1 MRKAVRRGWDA
12 WWVRYYTLRLLHFQ
26 IKAQERAAQ
35 LAEVERLSA
44 LLTPAES
51 IPPKAVTADPRL
63 LTAMNKAGVKV
74 TRELV
79 QDVAVK
85 LADNELGTAASALLQ
100 DIETLSKQQPRKR
113 QPRRWQKRTWKK
125 AAKQPLSNAAKG
137 SLHDKVR
144 APHRPSGQ
152 IMPRPR
158 WAHDEEPM
166 GGWDLGDLAIQI
178 DVGVEMSEDEKLAR
192 IMEHMEPVSDA
203 EPERRPRRRKLVPPT
218 QPQQPTI
225 RCRRRLPWIKTR
237 TLTKPML
244 RCSRPA

>member
-35 LAEVERLSA
+35 LAEVERLRA
-44 LLTPAES
+44 KLTPAES
-51 IPPKAVTADPRL
+51 IPAKVVTADPRL
-63 LTAMNKAGVKV
+63 LAAMNKAGVKV

-79 QDVAVK
+79 QDVASK
-85 LADNELGTAASALLQ
+85 LADNELGAAASTLLQ
-100 DIETLSKQQPRKR
+100 DIEALAEQQPCKR
-113 QPRRWQKRTWKK
+113 QPRRRRRAWKK

-137 SLHDKVR
+137 AMHDKIR
-144 APHRPSGQ
+144 APHRPSGK

-166 GGWDLGDLAIQI
+166 GGWDLGDLVIQTG
-178 DVGVEMSEDEKLAR
+178 VGVEMSEDEKLAR

-203 EPERRPRRRKLVPPT
+203 EPERRPQRRKLVPPT
-218 QPQQPTI
+218 PQRPVS
-225 RCRRRLPWIKTR
+225 RCRRVLPWMRTR
-237 TLTKPML
+237 LAKPLL